1 MSAPFDPASIAAEL
15 SATQQMIE
23 FIYGR
28 INFERLPA
36 ERYDLHDFKLSR
48 MRELLARLGDPQ
60 RGLPAVH
67 IAGTKGKGST
77 AAMTAA
83 ILSAAGYRVGL
94 FTSPHMADLRER
106 MTVNGELATE
116 EQIGE
121 LMTIVPPVLAE
132 MDQQQ
137 PSLQPTFFECI
148 TAMAWVHFLKCEVD
162 LVVLEVGLGGRL
174 DATNVCTP
182 LVTAITN
189 ISHDHERLLGRTLAH
204 IAAEKA
210 GIIKPAVPLL
220 SGVTRPE
227 PQQVIR
233 EIAAAHAAP
242 LFEIDREL
250 HCTVVSEAI
259 REAAFREGEA
269 PAEPHFPRE
278 RTARREP
285 RPPVLDRPSEPQPVR
300 RGAAAQA
307 SHELSPL
314 VIQTQSPWGAHRLR
328 VPLPGRHQARNT
340 LLAVSICDLLAQE
353 RFVCPAA
360 AIERGLAEMRW
371 PLRIEVLRRRP
382 LVIVDAAH
390 NDDSIDALV
399 ETLSTVS
406 AAQRRLVFGT
416 SKDKN
421 TADLLR
427 RLNANF
433 DEVILTQYVGNPRA
447 VPVDVL
453 ASTAAECLSIPFL
466 QAAAPPD
473 AWRLVSQRAAADDL
487 ICVTGSFF
495 LAAEMRA
502 VILAD
507 ER

>member
-1 MSAPFDPASIAAEL
+1 
-15 SATQQMIE
+15 
-23 FIYGR
+23 
-28 INFERLPA
+28 
-36 ERYDLHDFKLSR
+36 
-48 MRELLARLGDPQ
+48 
-60 RGLPAVH
+60 
-67 IAGTKGKGST
+67 
-77 AAMTAA
+77 MT
-83 ILSAAGYRVGL
+83 I
-94 FTSPHMADLRER
+94 
-106 MTVNGELATE
+106 NGELPTE

-121 LMTIVPPVLAE
+121 LMTIVPPVVAA

-148 TAMAWVHFLKCEVD
+148 TAMAWMHFLKRDVD

-189 ISHDHERLLGRTLAH
+189 ISHDHERLLGHTLAD

-233 EIAAAHAAP
+233 EIAAAHRAP
-242 LFEIDREL
+242 LFELDRDL
-250 HCTVVSEAI
+250 HYTIVAEQKSLGTEQEPV
-259 REAAFREGEA
+259 RTRVAA
-269 PAEPHFPRE
+269 AEPN
-278 RTARREP
+278 
-285 RPPVLDRPSEPQPVR
+285 
-300 RGAAAQA
+300 
-307 SHELSPL
+307 ELSPL
-314 VIQTQSPWGAHRLR
+314 VIHTQSPWGEHRLH
-328 VPLPGRHQARNT
+328 VPLLGRHQARNT

-353 RFVCPAA
+353 RLVCPPA
-360 AIERGLAEMRW
+360 AIERGLAELRW

-390 NDDSIDALV
+390 NDDSIDSLI
-399 ETLSTVS
+399 ETLAAVS
-406 AAQRRLVFGT
+406 AGRRRLIFAT

-427 RLNANF
+427 RLNAHF
-433 DEVILTQYVGNPRA
+433 DDVILTQYVGNPRA

-453 ASTAAECLSIPFL
+453 ASIAAECLSIPFS
-466 QAAAPPD
+466 QAAAPHE
-473 AWRLVSQRAAADDL
+473 AWRLASQRADPGDL

-507 ER
+507 GR